1 MLPELVRDGYNGYVA
16 GDERLLAARM
26 EEVLTDD
33 RLKERL
39 GAQARKTAVEEWD
52 YSLQA
57 KKLLEFYERIMA
69 LGRRAG

>member
-1 MLPELVRDGYNGYVA
+1 
-16 GDERLLAARM
+16 
-26 EEVLTDD
+26 VLTDD

-39 GAQARKTAVEEWD
+39 GAQARKTALEEWD

-57 KKLLEFYERIMA
+57 KRLLEFYERIKA